1 MNPRGKI
8 QNKKLS
14 KKSNR
19 KMDSKTT
26 AVSNTDSTERK
37 KWINQN
43 REEYDQFIERKRWVN
58 QNKEEYDQY
67 IYGITSD
74 QLYEKAR
81 SRMKLQKKEV

>member
-1 MNPRGKI
+1 
-8 QNKKLS
+8 
-14 KKSNR
+14 
-19 KMDSKTT
+19 MDSKTT

>member
-43 REEYDQFIERKRWVN
+43 REEYDQFIERK
-58 QNKEEYDQY
+58 KC
-67 IYGITSD
+67 T
-74 QLYEKAR
+74 LK
-81 SRMKLQKKEV
+81 